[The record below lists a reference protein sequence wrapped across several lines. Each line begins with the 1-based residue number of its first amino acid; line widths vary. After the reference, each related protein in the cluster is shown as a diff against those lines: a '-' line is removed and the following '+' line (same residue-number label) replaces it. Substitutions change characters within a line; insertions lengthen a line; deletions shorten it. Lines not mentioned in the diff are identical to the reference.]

1 MDTHW
6 QRAVVDWEIL
16 EKENSDAWKII
27 KNQVKAMNDKGMLSS
42 DAMISGTIVYIV
54 SVMHRMVDENSAF
67 QVAMKNQILRTQ
79 VYAITW
85 VPDLQ
90 QFVTMPLVALH
101 PIVTEKDAIE
111 LNLKFPSLNI

>member
-6 QRAVVDWEIL
+6 QRAVVDWEML
-16 EKENSDAWKII
+16 EKNPDAWKII
-27 KNQVKAMNDKGMLSS
+27 KNQVKDMNDKGVLSG

-54 SVMHRMVDENSAF
+54 SVMHRTVDENSAF
-67 QVAMKNQILRTQ
+67 QVAMKNKILRTQ

-90 QFVTMPLVALH
+90 QFVTIPLCALH

-111 LNLKFPSLNI
+111 VNLKFPSLNI